1 MNIDKK
7 KINNL
12 FIVFDR
18 FKPSINNPVIEVQ
31 LRDEIDFV
39 CPWDASNGTDGGSTA
54 AEYYAIYQVCTIG
67 LCHLQW
73 SHKAS
78 SMKIIVHCMVTSY
91 PFSSRCLCSSDDL

>member
-73 SHKAS
+73 SIKPHQ
-78 SMKIIVHCMVTSY
+78 
-91 PFSSRCLCSSDDL
+91 